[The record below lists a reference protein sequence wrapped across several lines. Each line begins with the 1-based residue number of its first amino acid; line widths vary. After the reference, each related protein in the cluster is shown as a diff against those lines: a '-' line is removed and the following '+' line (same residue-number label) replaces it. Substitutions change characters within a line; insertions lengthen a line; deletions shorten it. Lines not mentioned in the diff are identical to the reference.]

1 MNAGDYHR
9 RFVLKPLNYADD
21 RKIIKMEDNTST
33 IPNVYRY
40 DSPAIYSSE
49 QLNTIKK
56 LVGFIESHKDDNE
69 QQPIYEARNT
79 ILTYCRFANI
89 QCTFDLFHKFP
100 DMNKQIFQAVC
111 EDFHNW
117 RDDFILQIAP
127 DELRELHNIKNFEY
141 LRCFIYQSSCTKLS
155 QIQYGI
161 EWADAKMQQHLNA
174 FKLLMQSDVFSDV
187 YQILQQ
193 NGKETLASGKD
204 PIEWEHITSHTG
216 WSPNSIMLENGVYLL
231 DILNLNH
238 EQHFEQVWQI
248 IKDKFA
254 LNDLPSSTFRYLMKL
269 DSYFQYNKNYDLTE
283 IFEEYLPAYGQHCVW
298 LDCPPFFKHLQNSSS
313 FLLDLTN
320 QNIQKELKA
329 YFAKVTKEDFD
340 LMCKIIVHLTENNR
354 LTGESTEQSVVEA
367 YRDELTAY
375 VATNNNESA
384 KRMLETD
391 YLRQRAQDIKTKP
404 KLKI

>member
-1 MNAGDYHR
+1 MNAGHYHR
-9 RFVLKPLNYADD
+9 RFVLKRLNYADD
-21 RKIIKMEDNTST
+21 RQNIKMEDNTST

-49 QLNTIKK
+49 QLDTIKE
-56 LVGFIESHKDDNE
+56 LIGLIENHQDDE
-69 QQPIYEARNT
+69 RQLSYEEKSIIRK
-79 ILTYCRFANI
+79 YCPFANI
-89 QCTFDLFHKFP
+89 KCTLDLFHKFP
-100 DMNKQIFQAVC
+100 DMNKQIFQDIC
-111 EDFHNW
+111 EDFPNW
-117 RDDFILQIAP
+117 RDDFTIQITP
-127 DELRELHNIKNFEY
+127 DELRELRHIKNFEY
-141 LRCFIYQSSCTKLS
+141 LRHFIYLASCTNLK
-155 QIQYGI
+155 YGT
-161 EWADAKMQQHLNA
+161 ELANAGKQQHLNA
-174 FKLLMQSDVFSDV
+174 FKLLMQSDVFRDV
-187 YQILQQ
+187 YQVLQQ

-204 PIEWEHITSHTG
+204 PIEWEHITSPIG
-216 WSPNSIMLENGVYLL
+216 WSPNSIMLENCVYLL

-238 EQHFEQVWQI
+238 EQHFEQVWKI
-248 IKDKFA
+248 IQDKFA

-354 LTGESTEQSVVEA
+354 LPKGITEQSVVET
-367 YRDELTAY
+367 YRDELTSYA
-375 VATNNNESA
+375 ATNNDERA

-391 YLRQRAQDIKTKP
+391 VVVNSLQNEERKTK
-404 KLKI
+404 LRI